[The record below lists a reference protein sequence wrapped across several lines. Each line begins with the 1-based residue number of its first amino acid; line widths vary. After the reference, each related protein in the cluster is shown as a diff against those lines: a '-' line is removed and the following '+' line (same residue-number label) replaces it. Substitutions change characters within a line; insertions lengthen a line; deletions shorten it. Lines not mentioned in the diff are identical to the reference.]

1 MPRWNQRSC
10 LPPLFNA
17 YHFSVRLFAVVL
29 TLASAGLLGTSASA
43 RAATSVLS
51 PTPASWDFGNDDIHS
66 GGGPG
71 QTFTFTN
78 DTAGDVNVFG
88 DTVVGPDASDFQLNS
103 NTCPFAFL
111 PPSGSCSVQVTFHA
125 ASAGAKMASLELT
138 DDSGTLDVPLTG
150 TGITGTLTASPNPLN
165 FTPQPYYNGG
175 QQQGINIENSNDAG
189 TQATSGTI
197 TGPDASRFYIAYGEN
212 CTNQQYGPGNGCGM
226 GVGFNPPNGP
236 GTFHAQLEISSDSL
250 SSPLIIPL
258 NATALN
264 GPHAVIGPLQ
274 TDFGY
279 LAIGKSASQTVTVSN
294 DGDAPMQIQQAFMVT
309 GTPSVFPITADSCSG
324 QVVNQGSSCQFTVQ
338 FEPNAAGFR
347 EGSVIII
354 INNTPAPVTPIGFTG
369 TGVPSPSGTAKITGN
384 PAAATALTCNP
395 VGYPGGTVY
404 SYQWLRNEQ
413 TLPGATAATYTPN
426 DGDVGSQLACR
437 LTATNPVGTQTI
449 MSPPTGPVAAM
460 DLSRLEGS
468 FVDAGTCRTIG
479 VARRLHAG
487 GTLVIVS
494 YPQPSLPWAPLTV
507 SARQTLF
514 ASIDGQAAGIGRR
527 IKISPRTLAAYSD
540 GAHTL
545 KVTTRKDSVKT
556 PLMLA
561 PCLLAVRVDGGP
573 GQGALVS
580 LASRAAMTSA
590 TITLPAGL
598 HLQISSRKLGTF
610 SYRQAGYPART
621 FDIVGSRTTSNNV
634 TVRITRHTIRISNL
648 PARTGVIRFTTRAGV
663 LAGTG
668 GTAKATA
675 TLADAQGQQTSS
687 VPATWLR

>member
-1 MPRWNQRSC
+1 M
-10 LPPLFNA
+10 FNA
-17 YHFSVRLFAVVL
+17 RHFSVRLLAVVL

-51 PTPASWDFGNDDIHS
+51 PSPASWDFGNDDIHS
-66 GGGPG
+66 GGGPT
-71 QTFTFTN
+71 QTFTFSN
-78 DTAGDVNVFG
+78 NTAGNVNVAG
-88 DTVVGPDASDFQLNS
+88 DPNPVVVGPDAADFQLNF

-125 ASAGAKMASLELT
+125 TSTGPKAASLELT

-150 TGITGTLTASPNPLN
+150 TGITGTLTANPNPLN
-165 FTPQPYYNGG
+165 FMPQPYYNGG
-175 QQQGINIENSNDAG
+175 QQQGINIQNSNDAG

-197 TGPDASRFYIAYGEN
+197 TGPDASRFYIAYGQN
-212 CTNQQYGPGNGCGM
+212 CANQQYGPGNGCGM

-264 GPHAVIGPLQ
+264 GPHAVVSPLQ
-274 TDFGY
+274 TDFGNV
-279 LAIGKSASQTVTVSN
+279 AIGKSASQTITVAN
-294 DGDAPMQIQQAFMVT
+294 NGDAPMQIQQAFMVT
-309 GTPSVFPITADSCSG
+309 GTPSVFPITADGCSG

-338 FEPNAAGFR
+338 FEPTAAGFR

-369 TGVPSPSGTAKITGN
+369 TGVPSPNGTATITGKQ
-384 PAAATALTCNP
+384 AAASTLTCNP
-395 VGYPGGTVY
+395 VGYPGATVY
-404 SYQWLRNEQ
+404 SYQWLRNGQ
-413 TLPGATAATYTPN
+413 TLPGATAATYTPS
-426 DGDVGSQLACR
+426 DDDVGSQLACR
-437 LTATNPVGTQTI
+437 LTATNPVGTQTV

-460 DLSRLEGS
+460 DLSRLAGS

-479 VARRLHAG
+479 VARQLHAG
-487 GTLVIVS
+487 STPVTVS
-494 YPQPSLPWAPLTV
+494 YPQPSLPWAPLTLT
-507 SARQTLF
+507 ARQTLY
-514 ASIDGQAAGIGRR
+514 ASIDGQAVGSGRR
-527 IKISPRTLAAYSD
+527 IQISPRTLAAYSD

-545 KVTTRKDSVKT
+545 KVTTQGHSVQT
-556 PLMLA
+556 PLLLA

-590 TITLPAGL
+590 TITLPPGL
-598 HLQISSRKLGTF
+598 DLHVSARKLGTF

-621 FDIVGSRTTSNNV
+621 FDIVGSHTTSNNV
-634 TVRITRHTIRISNL
+634 TVKITRHTIRISNL
-648 PARTGVIRFTTRAGV
+648 PARTGVIRFTTRTGV

-675 TLADAQGQQTSS
+675 TLADAQGRQASS